1 MSNWEYKNFEE
12 KMTTHIDT
20 IYNSLFSN
28 VDDIER
34 SNNENFKKGTPQS
47 IMDQY
52 LGIDTTL
59 HFNNGSIITIQEKT
73 RKAKWIE
80 TDEFTFEYYNNKD
93 TGLQGEW
100 FHMGA
105 QIYFYGFANEEETD
119 YHHYYILDIAMLRL
133 WLSKYST
140 KQLKEKFEYHRN
152 NGYDNADF
160 FAIKFSD
167 IPKKCFLTKAD
178 IDELYNVDIPNLY
191 DRE

>member
-105 QIYFYGFANEEETD
+105 
-119 YHHYYILDIAMLRL
+119 L
-133 WLSKYST
+133 WHMAGK
-140 KQLKEKFEYHRN
+140 
-152 NGYDNADF
+152 
-160 FAIKFSD
+160 
-167 IPKKCFLTKAD
+167 
-178 IDELYNVDIPNLY
+178 
-191 DRE
+191 